1 MKRPKVGVALRAIR
15 TLFGIAFALAV
26 TACRQDMYNQPKYK
40 PLAASEFWN
49 DGTSARPLPPHTV
62 PRGHLDEDTALFT
75 GKNDDG
81 TLAAAFPMPVTRE
94 LLARGQERFTIYCS
108 MCHGAEGDGNGM
120 VVQRGYPPPPS
131 YHVDR
136 LRNAPPGYLFS
147 VITNGYGIMY
157 PYASRVEAPDRWA
170 IAAYIRA
177 LQLSRHGTLDDV
189 PADERTTLEASAKP

>member
-1 MKRPKVGVALRAIR
+1 MNRALGLLASAAL
-15 TLFGIAFALAV
+15 TLTGA
-26 TACRQDMYNQPKYK
+26 ACRQDMYNQPKYK
-40 PLAASEFWN
+40 PLAQSEFF
-49 DGTSARPLPPHTV
+49 DDDTSARPLPPHTI
-62 PRGHLDEDTALFT
+62 PRGHLDEDTAFFT

-81 TLAAAFPMPVTRE
+81 TLAAAFPMPITRE
-94 LLARGQERFTIYCS
+94 LLNRGQERFTIYCS

-177 LQLSRHGTLDDV
+177 LQLSRHANLDDV
-189 PADERTTLEASAKP
+189 PADERVKLEASVRP